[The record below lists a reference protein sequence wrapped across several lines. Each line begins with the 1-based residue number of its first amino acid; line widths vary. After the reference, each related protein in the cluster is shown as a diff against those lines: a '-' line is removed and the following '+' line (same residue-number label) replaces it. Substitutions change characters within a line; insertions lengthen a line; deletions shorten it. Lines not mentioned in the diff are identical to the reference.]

1 MKKNSLV
8 MILLVAFSVTS
19 CETLSK
25 VGKGTMIGGL
35 TGCLTGLLAGA
46 AYDEAIKK
54 KASGGDI
61 KDVVKSAFGK
71 KKKASN
77 KGKAVGLAAGCAIG
91 LGVGLYFDLMK
102 DDIKEDLESKKIG
115 VAEVKGADGDIEALS
130 LKMGE
135 QAVKF
140 NPGKADVPDSGKAT
154 LDKVADSIKAYPD
167 TKVNISGHTDASGD
181 PAFNKTLSQQRADS
195 VKGYLKSQGITDD
208 QIGET
213 KGVGADKPAPGA
225 SPNDP
230 ANRRVELAITAG

>member
-1 MKKNSLV
+1 MKKNTLV

-25 VGKGTMIGGL
+25 AGKYTMIGGL

-46 AYDEAIKK
+46 AYDEALKK
-54 KASGGDI
+54 KASGGKID
-61 KDVVKSAFGK
+61 DVVKAAFK
-71 KKKASN
+71 KKKSSN

-115 VAEVKGADGDIEALS
+115 VAEVKGADGDIEALN

-135 QAVKF
+135 QAIKF
-140 NPGKADVPDSGKAT
+140 NPGKAEVPDTGKAT

-167 TKVNISGHTDASGD
+167 TKVNITGHTDASGD
-181 PAFNKTLSQQRADS
+181 PAFNKTLSQQRADA

-208 QIGET
+208 QIGES
-213 KGVGADKPAPGA
+213 KGLGAERLAPGA
-225 SPNDP
+225 GPTDP